1 MKIRQVVNLLRG
13 EYGTPEWHLD
23 NDPVSVLIQ
32 TILSQNTSDI
42 NSGSAFRSLR
52 VAFANWEDLISA
64 TVDDVANS
72 IWRGGLGVIK
82 AKRIKQALGEIVRR
96 QGCLELCFL
105 RQLNWR
111 DAESW
116 LLKLPGVGMKT
127 ARCVLLFSLG
137 MPALPVDTHIL
148 RVSKRLGLMDNSASL
163 EKAHHWLGD
172 IVPPEDVYHF
182 HVLLIEHGRRVCRA
196 RYPDCPNCVLKK
208 LCISYAR

>member
-1 MKIRQVVNLLRG
+1 MVDLLRR

-23 NDPVSVLIQ
+23 SDPLAVLIQ
-32 TILSQNTSDI
+32 TILSQNTSDM

-52 VAFANWEDLISA
+52 AAFAGWEDLAAADIEDIA
-64 TVDDVANS
+64 GS
-72 IWRGGLGVIK
+72 IRRGGLGEIK
-82 AKRIKQALGEIVRR
+82 ARRIKQALDEIVRR
-96 QGCLELCFL
+96 RGCLDLRFL
-105 RQLNWR
+105 SQSDWR
-111 DAESW
+111 DAEAW

-148 RVSKRLGLMDNSASL
+148 RVSKRLGLIDNRASL

-172 IVPPEDVYHF
+172 IVPPEAVYHF
-182 HVLLIEHGRRVCRA
+182 HVLLIEHGRKVCRA